1 MIVIILIFKKKIYT
15 MIAGIDGM
23 YWAAAGVFTAGTA
36 LVAYVRRNRN
46 A

>member
-1 MIVIILIFKKKIYT
+1 MIVIILIFKKKIST
-15 MIAGIDGM
+15 MFAGIDGM
-23 YWAAAGVFTAGTA
+23 YWAGAAVFTAGTA